1 MPRQQLQKLC
11 AQNVWYMI
19 NSNTLYFTK
28 ETKQIDTMTKE
39 TVVVRQPLNRL
50 QQDNILIIKPK
61 H

>member
-11 AQNVWYMI
+11 AQNVRYMI

-28 ETKQIDTMTKE
+28 EMKQIDSMTKE
-39 TVVVRQPLNRL
+39 TLVVRQPLNRL
-50 QQDNILIIKPK
+50 QQDNILVVKPK

>member
-1 MPRQQLQKLC
+1 MPRHQLQKLY

-28 ETKQIDTMTKE
+28 EMKKIVTMTKE
-39 TVVVRQPLNRL
+39 TVVIRQPLNRL
-50 QQDNILIIKPK
+50 QQDNILVVKPN